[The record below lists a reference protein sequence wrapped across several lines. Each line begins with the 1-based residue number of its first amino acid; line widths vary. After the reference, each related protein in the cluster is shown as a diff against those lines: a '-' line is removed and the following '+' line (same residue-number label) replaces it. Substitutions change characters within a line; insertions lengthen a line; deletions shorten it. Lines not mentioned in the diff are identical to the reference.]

1 MHKTV
6 FFPSQER
13 GSFSCPLVGENP
25 NPPYRAVPRL
35 RVFLKT
41 LFNCQA
47 AFLQNAVIDL
57 LRFLYLRYEHN
68 GVFCERT
75 GLFVACYFHCFR
87 RFILSIHRLFSVL
100 CQFQTKTVQFHP
112 PGRFLHAT
120 KWRVFCN
127 FFFKVVSV
135 WASPTCIC
143 STTFETICPR
153 FKRYRLLRQFRYCFF
168 DLFPV

>member
-1 MHKTV
+1 MSPLTGCWADRNHNNTRKQCISIYKCTKL
-6 FFPSQER
+6 
-13 GSFSCPLVGENP
+13 SFS
-25 NPPYRAVPRL
+25 PPGKRAVFSCQLVREIPKTLLRAPARL

-75 GLFVACYFHCFR
+75 GLFVACYFHCFK
-87 RFILSIHRLFSVL
+87 RFILSIQRLFSVL

-127 FFFKVVSV
+127 FFSK
-135 WASPTCIC
+135 
-143 STTFETICPR
+143 
-153 FKRYRLLRQFRYCFF
+153 
-168 DLFPV
+168 